1 MSWYNALFEMQEE
14 EVVQNSVAICFD
26 DALVLLT
33 VSEDDQT
40 VESRIVLSP
49 NVMKNLDE
57 RMHEIMEKFLLMQ
70 NGELEQNYE
79 VYIGDRT
86 FVTLEPS
93 YGFVVFAKYGSDFFP
108 DSFVFNTKQFAE
120 FNKEWAANVAHM
132 KIHELQTFCS
142 PLHPCA
148 HDGCFNCKI

>member
-1 MSWYNALFEMQEE
+1 MSWYHALFEMEEE
-14 EVVQNSVAICFD
+14 EVVENTVAICFE

-33 VSEDDQT
+33 VSENDQT
-40 VESRIVLSP
+40 VESSIVLYP

-57 RMHEIMEKFLLMQ
+57 RMDDIMEKLLLMQ
-70 NGELEQNYE
+70 NDELEQIYE

-86 FVTLEPS
+86 FVTLDPT
-93 YGFVVFAKYGSDFFP
+93 YGFVVFAKYENDFLA

-120 FNKEWAANVAHM
+120 FNKEWVANVAHM
-132 KIHELQTFCS
+132 KIHELQTSCS